1 MRGSLPAGPWSRLF
15 RPHLVGAGILV
26 ASLASSGTMPTQVQ
40 AQVPSVRVISHGDR
54 GQPLIALTFDDG
66 ISPTNCRRILATL
79 VEQDVP
85 ATFFPFAE
93 AMTLDPAFWR
103 LVAAVGDPI
112 GDHTYSHPQLP
123 RLGLT
128 AQVTEIDRGRRVAEK
143 ILGRPILRV
152 FRPPYGAYNA
162 TTLSASA
169 QAGFPTV
176 LLWDVSDRDTS
187 RHGTIAQMRAAAEM
201 GTNGSIVLMHCGPN
215 ATTYLLADVIAHYR
229 AKGFRFVTIPELLG
243 LPWASGPT
251 RAVTPEEILGGFT
264 PLPALP
270 SGGPITGPNGYSP
283 PPIEPT
289 SSPRATP
296 VQPTPSATS
305 SPSPVV
311 TASSPAT
318 SDVPA
323 SDVLAASGGPVASD
337 VPSAT
342 DPNADRT
349 SLSSV
354 AIVIGLAILAATV
367 GAVSVTRRS
376 RRR

>member
-1 MRGSLPAGPWSRLF
+1 MRGSLSAGRWSRLF
-15 RPHLVGAGILV
+15 RPHLVGAGMLV

-66 ISPTNCRRILATL
+66 ISPANCRRILATL

-103 LVAAVGDPI
+103 LVAAVGDPV

-143 ILGRPILRV
+143 ILGRPLLRV

-162 TTLSASA
+162 TTLRAAA
-169 QAGFPTV
+169 QTGFPTV

-201 GTNGSIVLMHCGPN
+201 GTNGSILLLHCGPN
-215 ATTYLLADVIAHYR
+215 ATTYLLADVIAYYR

-251 RAVTPEEILGGFT
+251 RAVTSEEILGSVT
-264 PLPALP
+264 PFPALP

-296 VQPTPSATS
+296 VQPTHGATS
-305 SPSPVV
+305 SPSPVA
-311 TASSPAT
+311 TASSPAA
-318 SDVPA
+318 SDVP
-323 SDVLAASGGPVASD
+323 AASGGPVASD

-342 DPNADRT
+342 DPTADRT
-349 SLSSV
+349 ALTGV
-354 AIVIGLAILAATV
+354 AIAIGLAFLAAAV
-367 GAVSVTRRS
+367 GAVSITRRS

>member
-1 MRGSLPAGPWSRLF
+1 MTGSLAAGPWSRLF
-15 RPHLVGAGILV
+15 RPHLVGAGLLV

-40 AQVPSVRVISHGDR
+40 AQAPSVRVISHGDR

-66 ISPTNCRRILATL
+66 ISPANCRRILATL
-79 VEQDVP
+79 VKQDVP

-103 LVAAVGDPI
+103 LVAAVGDPV

-123 RLGLT
+123 RLGLI

-143 ILGRPILRV
+143 ILGRPLLRV

-162 TTLSASA
+162 TTLSAAA

-187 RHGTIAQMRAAAEM
+187 RHGTITQMRAAAEM
-201 GTNGSIVLMHCGPN
+201 GTNGSVVLLHCGPN
-215 ATTYLLADVIAHYR
+215 ATTYLLADVIAYYR
-229 AKGFRFVTIPELLG
+229 ARGFRFVTIPELLG

-251 RAVTPEEILGGFT
+251 RAVTSEEILGSVT

-296 VQPTPSATS
+296 VQPTPGATS
-305 SPSPVV
+305 SPSPVA
-311 TASSPAT
+311 TASSPAA
-318 SDVPA
+318 SDVP
-323 SDVLAASGGPVASD
+323 AASGGPVASD

-342 DPNADRT
+342 DPTADRT
-349 SLSSV
+349 ALTGV
-354 AIVIGLAILAATV
+354 AIVIGLAILAAAG
-367 GAVSVTRRS
+367 GAVSIARRS